1 MQTKALTA
9 LLIGAGLLFSVP
21 AAACEGTDCVLA
33 SRNGVNLYPI
43 DLEASIGDL
52 DPGVRAGIL
61 SKPERIDR
69 LMDNVLITRQL
80 AEMAKKAG
88 FDQNP
93 IVQRQMLLAAER
105 ALSEHARAAELKK
118 RAGAR
123 DFEIYAREQYAIRM
137 DEFSVPPTTEVA
149 HILIATGT
157 LCQADALVRAN
168 DVLIKARGGEN
179 FESLVQQ
186 YSDDD
191 SKVNNAGRIEV
202 SEKAGLDP
210 AFKRASLALTEP
222 GQLSEPVLSG
232 FGYHV
237 IKMIEKRPGMT
248 PSYENV
254 KEALMQNVQANYQR
268 RIKDTLFSDLRADNP
283 TTDHEAMA
291 SFMARFR
298 APTP

>member
-1 MQTKALTA
+1 MQTKALFA
-9 LLIGAGLLFSVP
+9 LLIGAGLLISVP
-21 AAACEGTDCVLA
+21 AVACEGTDCILA
-33 SRNGVNLYPI
+33 SRNDVNLYPI

-52 DPGVRAGIL
+52 NPGVRAGIL
-61 SKPERIDR
+61 SKPERINR
-69 LMDNVLITRQL
+69 LMDNVLINRQL
-80 AEMAKKAG
+80 AEMAKEAG

-105 ALSEHARAAELKK
+105 VLGEHARAAEMSK
-118 RAGAR
+118 RAGER
-123 DFEIYAREQYAIRM
+123 DFEAYAREQYAVRM
-137 DEFSVPPTTEVA
+137 DEFSVPPITEVA

-157 LCQADALVRAN
+157 LCHADALVRAN
-168 DVLIKARGGEN
+168 DVLIKARSGED
-179 FESLVQQ
+179 FDSLVQQ

-191 SKVNNAGRIEV
+191 SKVTNAGRIEV

-210 AFKRASLALTEP
+210 AFKQASLALTAP
-222 GQLSEPVLSG
+222 DQLSEPVLSSY
-232 FGYHV
+232 GYHI

-254 KEALMQNVQANYQR
+254 KDALMQNVRANYQR
-268 RIKDTLFSDLRADNP
+268 RIKDTFFSDLRADSP

-298 APTP
+298 APTQ